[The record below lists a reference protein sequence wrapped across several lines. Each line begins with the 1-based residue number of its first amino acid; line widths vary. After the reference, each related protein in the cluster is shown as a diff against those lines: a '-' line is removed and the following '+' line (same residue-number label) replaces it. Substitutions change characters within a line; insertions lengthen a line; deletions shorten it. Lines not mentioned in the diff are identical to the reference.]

1 MKFLITGGCG
11 YKGSVLVPKLL
22 DLGHEVIVH
31 DIQWFGSNLKNHSRL
46 KIYKTDIREINKIDF
61 EGVSTFIHLANV
73 ANDPS
78 VELNPLSSWEI
89 NVLASQQ
96 ILDKAIK
103 QKVNHV
109 IFASSGSVYGVKK
122 EDKVTVF
129 PFPLS
134 SVEQLVY
141 ASSGSVYGVKVEE
154 KVTEDLELVPIS
166 VYNKTKM
173 VAERVFLSYSDKAK
187 IHCLRPATV
196 CGLSPR
202 MRLDVAVNL
211 LTFQA
216 VSKKQITVLGG
227 DQVRPNI
234 HIDDIAD
241 LYIHLINN
249 KDNIDSGCFNAGF
262 ENITIKEIANLIQR
276 KTNCSIEIKPSNDPR
291 SYRQDSTKILKTGF
305 KPKKSVEIAITEI
318 IKAFKNGKLEDDPA
332 WHTVK
337 CMKENNFK

>member
-103 QKVNHV
+103 QQVNHV

-122 EDKVTVF
+122 EDKVT
-129 PFPLS
+129 
-134 SVEQLVY
+134 
-141 ASSGSVYGVKVEE
+141 
-154 KVTEDLELVPIS
+154 EDLDLVPIS
-166 VYNKTKM
+166 TYNKTKM

-241 LYIHLINN
+241 LYIHLIKN

-318 IKAFKNGKLEDDPA
+318 IKAFNNGELEDDPA